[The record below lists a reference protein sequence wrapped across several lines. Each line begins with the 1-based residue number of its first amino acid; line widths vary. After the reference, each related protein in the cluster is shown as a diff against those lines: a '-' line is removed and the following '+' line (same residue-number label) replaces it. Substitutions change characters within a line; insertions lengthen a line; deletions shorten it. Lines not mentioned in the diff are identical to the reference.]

1 MKKKGRWEIYSGVA
15 NRIKREGPR
24 VTLNHRKVFL
34 INMPA
39 YELLGRPAAV
49 ELGYDENT
57 RTIGLAPVDP
67 RTLHAFPLK
76 GKTTSKKYN
85 YRTIHAAPFCKHHEI
100 APRRTMLFTEIDL
113 DDEGTLLLELKTAV
127 AVGRGSR

>member
-1 MKKKGRWEIYSGVA
+1 MKKKGRFEIYSGVP

-39 YELLGRPAAV
+39 YEMLGRPAAV

-57 RTIGLAPVDP
+57 RTIALAPVDP
-67 RTLHAFPLK
+67 RRLHAFPLK
-76 GKTTSKKYN
+76 GKSKKYN
-85 YRTIHAAPFCKHHEI
+85 YHTICAAPFCRHYEI